1 MILEYI
7 RLNNQ
12 LLKIMAN
19 KTLAMQKIRQILLF
33 LKRDLSERGIA
44 EQTGVSRPTIHSYK
58 GIFDT
63 SGFDYDTLLKLKDPE
78 LYELVKTKK
87 KGPDLTPDVRK
98 LYFLEQADYFISEL
112 GRVGV
117 TRLLL
122 WQEYLKE
129 YPEGFSYS
137 RFCELLDIQI
147 NLKSPTMVFKHNP
160 GELLEIDFAGSKLS
174 YVATS
179 TGEII
184 ACPVLIG
191 VLPFSGFGY
200 AKALPD
206 ASLAQVI
213 PALNDI
219 LNYFGGV
226 PLNARSDNMKQWV
239 VRSCRY
245 EPTFPQALEQW
256 ALHNHIGL
264 LATRV
269 RAPKDKPSVENQVKI
284 TYRRVYATI
293 RNETFYSIQELNQGI
308 RKALEAHHD
317 INFQKKSFSRR
328 ELFTGQELPVL
339 QGLPEHPY
347 QFNHLTRAK
356 VQKNYHVVMGEDWHF
371 YSVPYHHV
379 GKEVNIIYDTE
390 CVEIYYQLERIA
402 VHRRN
407 YKKHG
412 ITTLL
417 EHMPEHHRKMA
428 VQRGWTPDYYLKQAA
443 DNGPHTKEFFE
454 KLMKSKISVHQAYGP
469 FLGIMRLIKQYGG
482 PRVEAACKRALTGN
496 RYNYKVVA
504 TILENKMDRIE
515 ESPPEKSPMPHHE
528 NLRGPQ
534 AFVNKMKH

>member
-1 MILEYI
+1 MPEYI

-12 LLKIMAN
+12 LLRIMAN
-19 KTLAMQKIRQILLF
+19 KTLGMQKIRQILLF
-33 LKRDLSERGIA
+33 LKRGLSERSIA
-44 EQTGVSRPTIHSYK
+44 EQTGVSRPTIHSYR
-58 GIFDT
+58 GIFEA
-63 SGFDYDTLLKLKDPE
+63 SGFDYDVLLNLKDPE
-78 LYELVKTKK
+78 LYDLVKAKK
-87 KGPDLTPDVRK
+87 KGPDQTPDVRK

-137 RFCELLDIQI
+137 RFCELLDTQI
-147 NLKSPTMVFKHNP
+147 NLKSPTMAFKHSP

-191 VLPFSGFGY
+191 VLPFSGFGF

-213 PALNDI
+213 PALNEI

-264 LATRV
+264 LTTRI
-269 RAPKDKPSVENQVKI
+269 RSPKDKPSVENQVKI
-284 TYRRVYATI
+284 TYRRVYAII

-328 ELFTGQELPVL
+328 ELFTSQELPLL
-339 QGLPEHPY
+339 QNLPEYPY

-371 YSVPYHHV
+371 YSVPYQCV

-402 VHRRN
+402 FHRRN

-428 VQRGWTPDYYLKQAA
+428 IQRGWTPDYYLKQAS

-515 ESPPEKSPMPHHE
+515 DGLPEKPPMPHHE

>member
-1 MILEYI
+1 
-7 RLNNQ
+7 
-12 LLKIMAN
+12 MAN
-19 KTLAMQKIRQILLF
+19 KTLGMQKIRQILLF
-33 LKRDLSERGIA
+33 LKRDVSERSIA
-44 EQTGVSRPTIHSYK
+44 EQTGVSRPTIHSYR
-58 GIFDT
+58 GIFET
-63 SGFDYDTLLKLKDPE
+63 SGFDYDTLLKLKDAE

-87 KGPDLTPDVRK
+87 KGPDQPPDVRK
-98 LYFLEQADYFISEL
+98 LYFLEQSDYFIAEL
-112 GRVGV
+112 RRVGV

-147 NLKSPTMVFKHNP
+147 NLKSPTMLFKHHP
-160 GELLEIDFAGSKLS
+160 GELLEIDFAGAKLS

-191 VLPFSGFGY
+191 VLPFSGFGF

-226 PLNARSDNMKQWV
+226 PLNAKSDNMKQWV

-264 LATRV
+264 LNTRV
-269 RAPKDKPSVENQVKI
+269 KAPKDKPSVENQVKI
-284 TYRRVYATI
+284 VYRRIYAAI
-293 RNETFYSIQELNQGI
+293 RNETFYSIRELNQGI
-308 RKALEAHHD
+308 RKALEVHHD
-317 INFQKKSFSRR
+317 MNFQKKSFSRR
-328 ELFTGQELPVL
+328 ELFTSQELPLL
-339 QGLPEHPY
+339 QNLPEHPY

-371 YSVPYHHV
+371 YSVPYHYV

-390 CVEIYYQLERIA
+390 AVEIYYQLERIA
-402 VHRRN
+402 VHQRN

-417 EHMPEHHRKMA
+417 EHMPEHHRRMA

-469 FLGIMRLIKQYGG
+469 FLGIMRLIKEYGG
-482 PRVEAACKRALTGN
+482 ARVETACKRALTGN
-496 RYNYKVVA
+496 RYNYKVIA
-504 TILENKMDRIE
+504 TILENKMDQLE
-515 ESPPEKSPMPHHE
+515 ESPPEESPIPSHHN
-528 NLRGPQ
+528 NLRGPE
-534 AFVNKMKH
+534 AFTNKMEH